1 MKPTFVVA
9 SRNDPGGPVF
19 TTLTIGGQPVR
30 VMNLGVF
37 QRATEAANRVLRAL
51 DRTV

>member
-37 QRATEAANRVLRAL
+37 RRATAAANRVIRSIG
-51 DRTV
+51 RTV